1 MSSIARIITKQ
12 PQLQQQWV
20 RFASTQYVPGRKGY
34 APGFDAPEGTREN
47 IKVTPKRRDI
57 AHSLTSHLE
66 STTSNKKAPET
77 SSAKKQYRQELKVT
91 RHKYA
96 RELLEKQGQRQMV
109 SAEKLA
115 LAQKQAEL
123 AKQALDSE
131 KRMVQQHQQQVVD
144 MLSLETTT
152 EKTQDR
158 RQKRVENRLEL
169 EQAQRDTRRKQLL
182 KLYTATDS
190 FVTLDNLDAKVDAV
204 MSSEGR
210 SFHDG
215 FNELMHSTSTI
226 HSEIEKRKAQI
237 KEVMGL

>member
-1 MSSIARIITKQ
+1 MSSIARILTKQ
-12 PQLQQQWV
+12 SQLQQQWV

-34 APGFDAPEGTREN
+34 APGFEAPEGTREN
-47 IKVTPKRRDI
+47 TKESPKRREI

-66 STTSNKKAPET
+66 STNNKQAPET
-77 SSAKKQYRQELKVT
+77 TSAKKQYRQALKVT

-96 RELLEKQGQRQMV
+96 RELLEKQGQRQMA

-115 LAQKQAEL
+115 LTQKRVEL
-123 AKQALDSE
+123 AKEAFDSE
-131 KRMVQQHQQQVVD
+131 KKKVQQHQQQVVD
-144 MLSLETTT
+144 MLALETSNTRM
-152 EKTQDR
+152 QDR
-158 RQKRVENRLEL
+158 EQKRIENRLEL

-210 SFHDG
+210 SFHEG
-215 FNELMHSTSTI
+215 FNELMHSTSTVQ
-226 HSEIEKRKAQI
+226 SEIEQRKAQLR
-237 KEVMGL
+237 EVMGL